1 MKTGYCVSETLEA
14 QFLQTITP
22 FLYTDRALVQPSNP
36 ATQPLYTN
44 PSSPSDAVSGDAG
57 VGGQVG
63 SDTEEVPLAV
73 SAAARGANAVVLSYL
88 GPFLLLALLA
98 WNARV

>member
-1 MKTGYCVSETLEA
+1 MKSGYCVSENLEA
-14 QFLQTITP
+14 QFLQTTTP

-44 PSSPSDAVSGDAG
+44 SSSPSDAVSGDAG

-63 SDTEEVPLAV
+63 SNTEEVPVAV
-73 SAAARGANAVVLSYL
+73 STAARGVDATVLSYL
-88 GPFLLLALLA
+88 GPLLLLALLA
-98 WNARV
+98 WHARV